1 MSQAPIGA
9 PCRCSTAGFLT
20 ASPPAA
26 LSGLSGRGT
35 VQAGRRLQTAN
46 AKALSAAEQFRE
58 AEQRVEGIE
67 DLLELIF
74 ERCCENQAQEVH
86 RAELEARN
94 TSQVQELQHEMRLEI
109 EAKLRTLRET
119 LLGVERDVAET
130 IGQEKAVLKAQQ
142 VEWNLKLLEAMEEVN
157 SLQGQVMS
165 ESAAAL
171 EKAAV
176 LEREIRAERHT
187 KDELLAA
194 QFLAEQ
200 QHARDREADAHRR
213 NRFAEDMRALQEQV
227 RFVTAEWGCFNC
239 ESNADVTSVFLQLR
253 QEQEKRELETQM
265 ALERRIA
272 LEKKLHEERE
282 NRLAEEIG
290 RVRAELLETE
300 TQCKAQLHAGAR
312 HCVRRAVCT
321 LHTCAHRCR

>member
-1 MSQAPIGA
+1 M
-9 PCRCSTAGFLT
+9 
-20 ASPPAA
+20 
-26 LSGLSGRGT
+26 
-35 VQAGRRLQTAN
+35 QTAN
-46 AKALSAAEQFRE
+46 AKALSAAEQSRE
-58 AEQRVEGIE
+58 AEHRVEGIE

-94 TSQVQELQHEMRLEI
+94 ISQVQELQHEMRLEI

-227 RFVTAEWGCFNC
+227 RFVTAEWGC
-239 ESNADVTSVFLQLR
+239 SL
-253 QEQEKRELETQM
+253 
-265 ALERRIA
+265 
-272 LEKKLHEERE
+272 
-282 NRLAEEIG
+282 
-290 RVRAELLETE
+290 
-300 TQCKAQLHAGAR
+300 
-312 HCVRRAVCT
+312 
-321 LHTCAHRCR
+321 